1 MTATL
6 EVTIDDTEI
15 RQIIDR
21 LSDRVVELSK
31 PMKLAAEQMRF
42 SVEENF
48 AKGGRPIPWPPSK
61 RALREAGQTL
71 VDTSRLLKSITYT
84 YDHASIEIGTNVKYA
99 GVHQF
104 GFSGSVSVRSH
115 TRKVKSRDVREKKKI
130 IATGIGFVRSHT
142 RRMNIP
148 ARPFL
153 VVQDE
158 DVAEIKHIIKDYL
171 LGLS

>member
-1 MTATL
+1 M
-6 EVTIDDTEI
+6 
-15 RQIIDR
+15 
-21 LSDRVVELSK
+21 
-31 PMKLAAEQMRF
+31 
-42 SVEENF
+42 
-48 AKGGRPIPWPPSK
+48 
-61 RALREAGQTL
+61 
-71 VDTSRLLKSITYT
+71 KSITYT

-115 TRKVKSRDVREKKKI
+115 TRKVKSRDVFWRDIFTRKKKL
-130 IATGIGFVRSHT
+130 IAKGIGFVRSHT